1 MQSCSISLVISGREL
16 GGGFVRS
23 CSEAQKEFK
32 GS

>member
-1 MQSCSISLVISGREL
+1 MQSCSISLVIGGREL

-23 CSEAQKEFK
+23 CPEEFK